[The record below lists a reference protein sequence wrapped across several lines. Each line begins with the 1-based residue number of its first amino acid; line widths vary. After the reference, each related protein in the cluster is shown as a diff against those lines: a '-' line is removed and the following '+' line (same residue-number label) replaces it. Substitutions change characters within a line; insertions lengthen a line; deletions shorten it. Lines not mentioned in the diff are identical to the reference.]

1 MTPVT
6 LSAPSGPVH
15 ALLCDR
21 FADRLRGLLEFLL
34 PLYDDEGKPYL
45 TVGIGCT
52 GGRHRSVA
60 MLDALAGELRAM
72 GRDVNVTHRDV
83 EKV

>member
-1 MTPVT
+1 MAEYV
-6 LSAPSGPVH
+6 LKNERASE
-15 ALLCDR
+15 LMDR
-21 FADRLRGLLEFLL
+21 VRGLLTFLL
-34 PLYDDEGKPYL
+34 PFHDDEGKPYL

-60 MLDALAGELRAM
+60 VLNALAAEFRAS

-83 EKV
+83 EKL